1 MKSLTQQW
9 SIFLGHTFSKPLAL
23 LFVYICLGRDSIVV
37 STLCCEYTFLV
48 QSVYCISFGPWLNFY
63 CAIIL
68 MAMSEMGDF
77 NVFPL
82 GPASF
87 ANLFGW
93 CGCEVQA
100 GQPHCFFGNI
110 FFSFDTYFPPEPKFT
125 MTFLFIFPSTLFI
138 YLWLSWV
145 FIAVSRGYS
154 LVAEHSVWSA
164 ASVVLRHGLSC
175 PTACGI

>member
-110 FFSFDTYFPPEPKFT
+110 FFLLT
-125 MTFLFIFPSTLFI
+125 LIFHPSTLFI

>member
-1 MKSLTQQW
+1 MERKGKTELMKSLTQQW

-110 FFSFDTYFPPEPKFT
+110 FFLLTLIFHQSLNSLWHFYSFSPQ
-125 MTFLFIFPSTLFI
+125 LCLFI
-138 YLWLSWV
+138 YD
-145 FIAVSRGYS
+145 
-154 LVAEHSVWSA
+154 
-164 ASVVLRHGLSC
+164 
-175 PTACGI
+175 